1 MRLEPLATFHVLLDD
16 ILDLGDT
23 QWGRRRVVPIIGGSF
38 EGPRLRGTVVPG
50 GADWQ
55 VMHADGMITVDTR
68 YLLRT
73 DDDVLITLATN
84 GVRHGPP
91 EVISRINAGDDVDPA
106 SYYFRLFCRFE
117 TGSPQYVWLTRSLVV
132 ASAAREANAVRY
144 QAYTLT

>member
-132 ASAAREANAVRY
+132 ASAARDANAVRY